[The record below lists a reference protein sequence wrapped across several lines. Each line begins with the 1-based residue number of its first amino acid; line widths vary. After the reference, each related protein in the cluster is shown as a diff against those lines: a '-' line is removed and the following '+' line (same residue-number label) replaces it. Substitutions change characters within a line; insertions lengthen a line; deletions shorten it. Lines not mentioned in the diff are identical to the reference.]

1 MLLPTL
7 SAAPPPIVGDNERMD
22 TILDLS
28 AALAA
33 ISDQQL
39 SALQLAIDH
48 SPDFA
53 RGLLAWLEHA
63 VDWECDR
70 RAGHHYPLQGPHA
83 AIDIVEVDQSLAAL
97 ALLAANFR
105 SVSEMDNHA
114 VADFLDISAATLRAE
129 VERPGRL
136 Q

>member
-1 MLLPTL
+1 
-7 SAAPPPIVGDNERMD
+7 MD

-105 SVSEMDNHA
+105 NLSDNHA

>member
-1 MLLPTL
+1 
-7 SAAPPPIVGDNERMD
+7 MD
-22 TILDLS
+22 TTHDLS

-33 ISDQQL
+33 ISDRQL
-39 SALQLAIDH
+39 NGLQTAIHH

-63 VDWECDR
+63 VDWETDR
-70 RAGHHYPLQGPHA
+70 RTGRHYRLQGPHA
-83 AIDIVEVDQSLAAL
+83 AIDIVEVDDSLAAL

-105 SVSEMDNHA
+105 STSEMDNDA
-114 VADFLDISAATLRAE
+114 VADFLEISAAILRAE